1 MRKLWDS
8 LNKPAGLLLLGF
20 LVTTTGGATLNWVIQ
35 TTASDNERRFQ
46 MYKIRLDEAKLLQK
60 ELLESS
66 TTRLFYLEQILS
78 RLGDPDQKPES
89 LRKYW
94 NNKYSPVKDN
104 WNRNLLRWQAQSR
117 VLFSKDIPDAIVT
130 EAENPLIVHDDV
142 DENLDE
148 AYYKKHEPRTVHGAF
163 VKAHATIY
171 RMVFK
176 VADRRKCNNWS
187 ALEKLAEKQVSHLKS
202 LHTCLSYRI
211 SGKLLVDPYGP
222 KKEFTLPEEC
232 TSVQTNHRSEK

>member
-1 MRKLWDS
+1 
-8 LNKPAGLLLLGF
+8 
-20 LVTTTGGATLNWVIQ
+20 
-35 TTASDNERRFQ
+35 

-142 DENLDE
+142 TKTL
-148 AYYKKHEPRTVHGAF
+148 
-163 VKAHATIY
+163 
-171 RMVFK
+171 M
-176 VADRRKCNNWS
+176 
-187 ALEKLAEKQVSHLKS
+187 
-202 LHTCLSYRI
+202 SY
-211 SGKLLVDPYGP
+211 
-222 KKEFTLPEEC
+222 
-232 TSVQTNHRSEK
+232 